1 MVSLDRLS
9 IVLILSTSWVAGC
22 ATASPPAE
30 DIRLEA
36 LCALTEVNGRLDVIP
51 AGPGSLAVR
60 IVTLDRAE
68 ALGQL
73 DGINTLDSRGIAKVR
88 VETPRPLL
96 AIVLRLGETNP
107 AISAALAWSPV
118 PISIAVSSTH
128 PDLED
133 LEKWAETHAVP
144 LLIVE
149 SGDAVPPRALPKDE
163 GLSLQGAKDLNDAFT
178 DAVAN
183 AEQSGA
189 AWIYGELNRPTLEAI
204 HTLMARHGESIHGVG
219 FEYITQ
225 PPTTPRW
232 RRRCE

>member
-1 MVSLDRLS
+1 MVSVDRLS

-73 DGINTLDSRGIAKVR
+73 DVINTSDSRGIAKVR

-128 PDLED
+128 PDIED
-133 LEKWAETHAVP
+133 LEQWAETHAVP
-144 LLIVE
+144 LLVVQ
-149 SGDAVPPRALPKDE
+149 SSDAVSPSVLPRNE
-163 GLSLQGAKDLNDAFT
+163 GLSLQG
-178 DAVAN
+178 
-183 AEQSGA
+183 
-189 AWIYGELNRPTLEAI
+189 
-204 HTLMARHGESIHGVG
+204 
-219 FEYITQ
+219 
-225 PPTTPRW
+225 
-232 RRRCE
+232 